1 VNIICLVVDEIKML
15 RHVVAGTKTVAERT
29 HESLTSIQTGSLAAG
44 DVALVEILE
53 AIRAEMAGT
62 SFVDFKP
69 SLRFE
74 PAVALAASEL

>member
-1 VNIICLVVDEIKML
+1 MNIICLVVDEKEML

-29 HESLTSIQTGSLAAG
+29 HDSLTSIQTGSLAAG

-62 SFVDFKP
+62 SLVHFKP